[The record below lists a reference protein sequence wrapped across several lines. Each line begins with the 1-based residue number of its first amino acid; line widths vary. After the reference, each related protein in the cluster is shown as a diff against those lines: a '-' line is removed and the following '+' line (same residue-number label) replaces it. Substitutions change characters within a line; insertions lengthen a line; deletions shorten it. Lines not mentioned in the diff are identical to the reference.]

1 MSGTALTAY
10 MQQLS
15 FPSNL
20 VGSDYYHHFTKGK
33 LRLREG
39 KSLPKDHPVLD
50 TKLRFDQ
57 GLLDFL

>member
-1 MSGTALTAY
+1 

-15 FPSNL
+15 FPNNL
-20 VGSDYYHHFTKGK
+20 VGSDYHHHFTKGK

-57 GLLDFL
+57 G